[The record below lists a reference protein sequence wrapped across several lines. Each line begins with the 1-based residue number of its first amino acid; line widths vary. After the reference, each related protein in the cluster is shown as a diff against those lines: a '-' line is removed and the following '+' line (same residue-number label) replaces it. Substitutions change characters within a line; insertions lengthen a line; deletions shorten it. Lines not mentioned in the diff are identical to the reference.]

1 MNTAHSLKQLWLG
14 QLPLH
19 EAFWRWLITYGLV
32 LNLVATMIALALALA
47 EVSIIVVAIIHFLPL
62 PYTFLAATGTWRS
75 ANRYQGSPLHP
86 AAAKAVVVIWVLI
99 LLFL

>member
-1 MNTAHSLKQLWLG
+1 MNTAHSLKRLWLG

-32 LNLVATMIALALALA
+32 LNLVATMIALSLALA

-62 PYTFLAATGTWRS
+62 PYTFLAPPDRA
-75 ANRYQGSPLHP
+75 
-86 AAAKAVVVIWVLI
+86 
-99 LLFL
+99 